1 MSSDIYNNPMFA
13 GGLGDLIK
21 GMIGNPQASAQSELL
36 ASQALLNN
44 QTAQY
49 RDAIGETGLAGDLAS
64 MMIRSLQAGPD
75 YSRYAPGIGD
85 AWLEFS
91 GKAPRPSQAVKITGK
106 ATPKNSGELSS
117 GGRSL
122 IERQLRA
129 MGITGAPAMA
139 VLADIDADIRAGTP
153 ENAAITYGLQNL
165 DREEI
170 VTNPAGTVLSR
181 MLGKDDGIPD
191 AVELGDPTGVKPRLQ
206 GAAREQALN
215 EARLKLKNR
224 PDARA
229 EIERILIQNGIDP
242 SEL

>member
-13 GGLGDLIK
+13 GGLGDLIR

-106 ATPKNSGELSS
+106 ATPKNSGVLSS

-153 ENAAITYGLQNL
+153 ENSAITYGLQNI
-165 DREEI
+165 D
-170 VTNPAGTVLSR
+170 
-181 MLGKDDGIPD
+181 KDEVRD
-191 AVELGDPTGVKPRLQ
+191 VTGVKPRLQ

-215 EARLKLKNR
+215 EARLKLKKR